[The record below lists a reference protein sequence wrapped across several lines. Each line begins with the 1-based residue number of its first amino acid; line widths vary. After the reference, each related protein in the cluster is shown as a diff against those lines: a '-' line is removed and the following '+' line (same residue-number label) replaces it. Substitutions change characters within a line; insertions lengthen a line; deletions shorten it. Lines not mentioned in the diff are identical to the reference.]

1 VLTPQPRAEDA
12 PPAQATVTTS
22 KLRLLALLGGDMAS
36 PGLDVGGYAAVLQ
49 ELLGV
54 LDRGDP
60 AFNIVEP

>member
-1 VLTPQPRAEDA
+1 
-12 PPAQATVTTS
+12 
-22 KLRLLALLGGDMAS
+22 MAS